1 MPVKHLLGAC
11 MKFRTHSLSC
21 LFSAALLLMSDMAHA
36 AGSFTA
42 ESLAANLYLIKG
54 PSGNTLVAADTD
66 GLILV
71 EGVPA
76 ELADE
81 YLAFVKTTAGNDTI
95 KALVN
100 THWHPESA
108 GLNATLRVQGVDVIS
123 HANTK
128 QWLGSTI
135 RRRGDEILHTPL
147 PAEQLPNKIFYDTL
161 SLPFRGGSIELG
173 FLVQAHTDGDIY
185 AWFPAQRVLYTG
197 PAVRTDSW
205 SAVDEATNGFVG
217 SLMDGYDKL
226 APLVA
231 ADVRVIP
238 ASGAPLDKAGF
249 DAQMAMYKNLMA
261 EMVKLLRQSRSA
273 EEVVIAN
280 PAVGL
285 MPEWDDPSAFLDEGF
300 RSFYG
305 HLRDNQHIGAMP

>member
-1 MPVKHLLGAC
+1 
-11 MKFRTHSLSC
+11 MKSCLHSLVV
-21 LFSAALLLMSDMAHA
+21 ALLLLAGGAVHA

-42 ESLAANLYLIKG
+42 EPLAEHLYLVKG
-54 PSGNTLVAADTD
+54 PTGNTLVAADTD
-66 GLILV
+66 GLILI

-76 ELADE
+76 ALGAE
-81 YLAFVKTTAGNDTI
+81 YLDFVKQTAGSDTI

-100 THWHPESA
+100 THWHDDSA
-108 GLNATLRVQGVDVIS
+108 GLNALMREQGVDVIS
-123 HANTK
+123 QFNTM

-135 RRRGDEILHTPL
+135 RRRGDEILHTPV
-147 PAEQLPNKIFYDTL
+147 PAADLPNKTFHDTL
-161 SLPFRGGSIELG
+161 SLPFRGATIELG
-173 FLVQAHTDGDIY
+173 TLIQAHTDGDVY
-185 AWFPAQRVLYTG
+185 AWFPAQKILYTG

-205 SAVDEATNGFVG
+205 SAVDEASNGWVG
-217 SLMDGYDKL
+217 GLMDGYDQV
-226 APLVA
+226 ATLVA
-231 ADVRVIP
+231 DDVKIVP
-238 ASGAPLDKAGF
+238 ASGPVLDKAGF

-285 MPEWDDPSAFLDEGF
+285 MPEWGAPDAFLDQGF

-305 HLRDNQHIGAMP
+305 HLRDARHVGQMP